1 MAKDKMKNMSTRKKA
16 SRLFWGSLAPLLTV
30 TIVAC
35 TFFYNVS
42 DKILKYYM
50 DAELTKSVE
59 RVNANML
66 EKMSPVMINV
76 ENFTNIVSITDDKE
90 VIQFLV
96 EKFAENLGTA
106 SSIYYTTVENWERG
120 NGYFIES
127 SGWMPSSGF
136 DPATREWYKNAV
148 ANKGEVQFSSPYV
161 DVQTNKIAVTISQ
174 AVTDTNGKIK
184 GVVGCDMILDDL
196 VALLREI
203 KISKTATME
212 VITDNGL
219 YMTSEDQSKIMN
231 VNYFTVSDFPGSK
244 AEWLDGTT
252 RTLVNSK
259 KYYAITKVGPA
270 PWFIVAEG
278 SVQDF
283 KGTLANIIII
293 FEIALVIF
301 SIFCSVMNIRTIQKM
316 RKGEQELGA
325 KLFEE
330 TQTLVVAAKE
340 NAATSQ
346 DQSAAVKEIVATMED
361 SNALSESISSKI
373 KDVSKVAENTS
384 TDVATGVASIEQNVA
399 QLHDIFNANQQ
410 TIEGM
415 KVLSDK
421 IESIWDIVTLIN
433 NIADLYLLTPEQLN
447 YEGNRERSAQK
458 IVSAIEAS
466 KQVPFERVVFALG
479 IRMVGEQT
487 AKILARHFKTIEAL
501 RTATVEQ
508 LTEVDGIGGIIAV
521 NIVEYFHDT
530 RNIEIVDRLISY
542 GLQMSLTEEQQS
554 QMGTALEGKSIVIS
568 GVFTHHSRDEYKDI
582 IERNGGKNVGSISKK
597 TSFVLAGE
605 NMGPSKLEKAQ
616 KLGVQI
622 MSEEEFLQLIMHN
635 S

>member
-361 SNALSESISSKI
+361 SNALSESIASKI
-373 KDVSKVAENTS
+373 RDVSHVAEKTS
-384 TDVATGVASIEQNVA
+384 SDVADGVASIEENVN
-399 QLHDIFNANQQ
+399 QLHAIFDANQQ
-410 TIEGM
+410 TIDGM

-433 NIADLYLLTPEQLN
+433 NVADQAKIIAFNAEL
-447 YEGNRERSAQK
+447 
-458 IVSAIEAS
+458 EAS
-466 KQVPFERVVFALG
+466 SAGEAGKSFRIVANEIRRLSDG
-479 IRMVGEQT
+479 IIDGTKEIKEKITEIQHSSDSL
-487 AKILARHFKTIEAL
+487 ILASESGTEKINAGYENAKSLGERFASIKDSAEI
-501 RTATVEQ
+501 TASSAGDIT
-508 LTEVDGIGGIIAV
+508 DII
-521 NIVEYFHDT
+521 
-530 RNIEIVDRLISY
+530 
-542 GLQMSLTEEQQS
+542 QQQS
-554 QMGTALEGKSIVIS
+554 NSSEQILIALKQIS
-568 GVFTHHSRDEYKDI
+568 AGVENFAVATD
-582 IERNGGKNVGSISKK
+582 NISSSSEHIRK
-597 TSFVLAGE
+597 
-605 NMGPSKLEKAQ
+605 
-616 KLGVQI
+616 
-622 MSEEEFLQLIMHN
+622 MSEELNNTVKSSEEEMN
-635 S
+635 EEKAKAKAKKGK